1 MQFRVF
7 EIERNKGYTFLI
19 GCREAPTS
27 RLREQIGGTLAGAWG
42 ELFEGKREV
51 PPYGLE
57 LVPDSAPPTGEN
69 ELPVLLPGGTY
80 MIFVLL
86 ESNSGSSV
94 GEPETVS
101 GILRAIEGSLGN
113 SEIKPR
119 IALVALYNCS
129 VQVLESKM
137 HTPAFLPI
145 IHNDPFREDLFPRSW
160 RDRER

>member
-1 MQFRVF
+1 MQSRVF

-19 GCREAPTS
+19 GCRETPTS
-27 RLREQIGGTLAGAWG
+27 RLREQIGGTLARAWG
-42 ELFEGKREV
+42 DLFEGENRV
-51 PPYGLE
+51 PPYGFE

-69 ELPVLLPGGTY
+69 ELPVLLPGKTY
-80 MIFVLL
+80 MVFVLL

-113 SEIKPR
+113 SELKPR

-137 HTPAFLPI
+137 HTPALPLI
-145 IHNDPFREDLFPRSW
+145 IHKDPFREDFPRSW